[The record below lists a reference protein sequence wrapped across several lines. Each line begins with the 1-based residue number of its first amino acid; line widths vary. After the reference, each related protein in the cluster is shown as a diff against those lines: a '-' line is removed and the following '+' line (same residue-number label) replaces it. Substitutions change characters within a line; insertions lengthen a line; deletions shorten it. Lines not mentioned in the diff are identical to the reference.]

1 MIRYLSCALA
11 LLICATAS
19 AQVKVVHFN
28 AGWNSSHD
36 VTWVRNL
43 DDCKVKMVD
52 IADDSKAQSK
62 HGISVVPTIIVF
74 NGSVEVKRFEADISF
89 SIKAKQEEVQ
99 EVVNELLINKF

>member
-1 MIRYLSCALA
+1 MIRFTLC
-11 LLICATAS
+11 LLLLVAYTSIC

-36 VTWVRNL
+36 VTWVDDL

-52 IADDSKAQSK
+52 IAEDSKAQGK